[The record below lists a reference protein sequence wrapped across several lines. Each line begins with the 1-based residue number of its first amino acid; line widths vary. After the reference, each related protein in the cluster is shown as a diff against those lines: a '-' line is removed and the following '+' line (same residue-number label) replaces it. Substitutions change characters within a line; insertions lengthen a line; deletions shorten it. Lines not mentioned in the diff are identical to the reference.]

1 MERGSWNDILDLAK
15 RQGAVTPSDVRAMG
29 LAPENL
35 NKLAKLGLL
44 VRSGRGV
51 YVHPEFDWTEY
62 HTYVEVAKAVPSAV
76 FCLLTALRIHDLG
89 TQSPHQVWIAVPRD
103 QRPPRSRTNLR
114 TVRMS
119 PRQYALGIEARDVE
133 GVQIKVYSVEKTLV
147 DCFRLR
153 RLVGHDV
160 AVEALKDALRK
171 RLLDIDV
178 FVETAKGLRA
188 DKLVMPYLEA
198 LTQ

>member
-1 MERGSWNDILDLAK
+1 MERGSWDDILALAK
-15 RQGAVTPSDVRAMG
+15 RQGAVTPTDVRAMG

-44 VRSGRGV
+44 IRSGRGV
-51 YVHPEFDWTEY
+51 YVHPEYDWTEN
-62 HTYVEVAKAVPSAV
+62 HTYVEIAKVVPNAV

-89 TQSPHQVWIAVPRD
+89 TQSPHQIWIAIPRD
-103 QRPPRSRTNLR
+103 QRPPRSRTSLR

-119 PRQYALGIEARDVE
+119 PKQYELGIESRDVE

-160 AVEALKDALRK
+160 AVEALRDALGK
-171 RLLDIDV
+171 RLLDIGV
-178 FVETAKGLRA
+178 YVETAKRLRA